1 MTEKGDALLA
11 ELVDGLWKGLPAE
24 TDGRKVD
31 ADFND
36 DGTATVLVGAS
47 EFPAVKRERRRGP
60 GVRDGK
66 GLL

>member
-11 ELVDGLWKGLPAE
+11 ELVDGLREGLPAE
-24 TDGRKVD
+24 TGGRKVG

-47 EFPAVKRERRRGP
+47 EFPAAARRER
-60 GVRDGK
+60 
-66 GLL
+66 

>member
-1 MTEKGDALLA
+1 MTEKEDALLA

-36 DGTATVLVGAS
+36 DGTLTVPAVAA
-47 EFPAVKRERRRGP
+47 EFPATVKRER
-60 GVRDGK
+60 
-66 GLL
+66 